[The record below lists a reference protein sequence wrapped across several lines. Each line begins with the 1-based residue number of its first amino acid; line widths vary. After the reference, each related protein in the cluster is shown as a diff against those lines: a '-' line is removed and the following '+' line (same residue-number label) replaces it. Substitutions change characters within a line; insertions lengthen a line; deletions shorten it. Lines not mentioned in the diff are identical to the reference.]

1 MTDTFGI
8 DAAVSIKDGQDA
20 EDNGDGR
27 RDAAE
32 SNCFKLLN
40 ELSDLLMLPK
50 DMLLEKSIRKEVR
63 VHAYIV
69 RFTVTIYLPWLCNS
83 TSYCLLGLPFYW
95 PATSN
100 ENPQLHSS

>member
-1 MTDTFGI
+1 LTDTFGI

-50 DMLLEKSIRKEVR
+50 DMLLEKSIRKEVCPS
-63 VHAYIV
+63 I
-69 RFTVTIYLPWLCNS
+69 
-83 TSYCLLGLPFYW
+83 GLPLVTRIRNFTPHEFCPEFLILFLAW
-95 PATSN
+95 FWRS
-100 ENPQLHSS
+100 

>member
-1 MTDTFGI
+1 LTETFGI

-50 DMLLEKSIRKEVR
+50 DMLLEKSIRKELKSSC
-63 VHAYIV
+63 
-69 RFTVTIYLPWLCNS
+69 IYSPFHCNHI
-83 TSYCLLGLPFYW
+83 
-95 PATSN
+95 PAVVM
-100 ENPQLHSS
+100 